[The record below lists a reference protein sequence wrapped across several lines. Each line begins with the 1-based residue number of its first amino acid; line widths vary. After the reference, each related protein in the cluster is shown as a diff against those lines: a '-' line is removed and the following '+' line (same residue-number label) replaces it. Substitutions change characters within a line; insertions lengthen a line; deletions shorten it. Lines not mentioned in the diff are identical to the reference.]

1 MPTSQSAILVAEM
14 LGFLCLCIS
23 ASLYVSLSVPF
34 SLYVN
39 HCYLSLYR
47 SVSLYVFVSVD
58 PSLCKSIFLYK

>member
-1 MPTSQSAILVAEM
+1 MPTSQSVILAAEM

-23 ASLYVSLSVPF
+23 VSLYVSLSVPF

-58 PSLCKSIFLYK
+58 SSLCKSIFLYK